1 MSNLFLAVKRMVQAV
16 GMSIGADRISKEF
29 KQFTLMHEIYILA
42 TVVTPTFVNTLL
54 MRIAG
59 NQNIAL
65 QYNMVHYVFIALS
78 MLIAAKM
85 LHHVRRKTVIVV
97 GIVLSMTVY
106 GIVLFFMD
114 TVDSL
119 YALVAAVHGVATGLY
134 WITYSDAL
142 LQYSTDD
149 NRDAAI
155 NFVGIF
161 SGFISLVLPLISGFL
176 IGAMSE
182 ATGNSYAGYYVLFG
196 ICGLMAFLAA
206 WLALRLVP
214 EEVDHKKTQF
224 LHVVKLTYTKK
235 VWFFSLHMDF
245 FRGLRDGAFSF
256 FLNVLLF
263 SIISS
268 EVLVGVNTF
277 MAGAVSMLSCGV
289 AARIARPNNR
299 LKLMTASVT
308 ALFAVTAVLFLKL
321 NPFTVLLLS
330 AVSSFAGVFI
340 NNPVTTTLY
349 TVFDHFPESAAY
361 KREVLSISECYK
373 DLGRIVGICLIM
385 VMPSG
390 NFWSIVSLCV
400 LVLTQFLTVLFAKL
414 TLRAV
419 ERHKTA

>member
-1 MSNLFLAVKRMVQAV
+1 MA
-16 GMSIGADRISKEF
+16 IGADRISREF

-59 NQNIAL
+59 NQDISL
-65 QYNMVHYVFIALS
+65 QYNLVHYTFIALS
-78 MLIAAKM
+78 MLIAAKL
-85 LHHVRRKTVIVV
+85 LHHVRRKTVIII
-97 GIVLSMTVY
+97 GIILSMTVY
-106 GIVLFFMD
+106 VIVLLFMGM
-114 TVDSL
+114 VDSL

-161 SGFISLVLPLISGFL
+161 SGFISLMMPLISGFL
-176 IGAMSE
+176 IDLFADY
-182 ATGNSYAGYYVLFG
+182 TGYYILFG
-196 ICGLMAFLAA
+196 MCGVMAFLAG
-206 WLALRLVP
+206 WLALRLIP

-224 LHVVKLTYTKK
+224 LHVVKLAYTKQ

-268 EVLVGVNTF
+268 EALVGVNTF

-308 ALFAVTAVLFLKL
+308 TLLIVTGVLFFNL
-321 NPFTVLLLS
+321 NMFTVLLLS

-349 TVFDHFPESAAY
+349 TVFDHFPESNAY
-361 KREVLSISECYK
+361 KREVLSVSECYK
-373 DLGRIVGICLIM
+373 DLGRIAGICLIM

-390 NFWSIVSLCV
+390 DFWSVVSLCA
-400 LVLTQFLTVLFAKL
+400 LVATQFLTVLFAKL

-419 ERHKTA
+419 QRHKAA

>member
-1 MSNLFLAVKRMVQAV
+1 MSNLFLAVKRMVQSI
-16 GMSIGADRISKEF
+16 GMSIGADRITKEF

-78 MLIAAKM
+78 MLVAAKM

-142 LQYSTDD
+142 LQYSTDE
-149 NRDAAI
+149 NRDVSI

-176 IGAMSE
+176 IGVMADV
-182 ATGNSYAGYYVLFG
+182 TGDSYAGYYVLFAV
-196 ICGLMAFLAA
+196 CGLMAFLAA

-224 LHVVKLTYTKK
+224 LHVVKLAYTKK

-277 MAGAVSMLSCGV
+277 MAGAVSMISCAV

-308 ALFAVTAVLFLKL
+308 ALFGVTAVLFFKL

-373 DLGRIVGICLIM
+373 DLGRIAGICLIM

-390 NFWSIVSLCV
+390 NFWSIISLCI
-400 LVLTQFLTVLFAKL
+400 LVATQFLTVLFAKL

-419 ERHKTA
+419 DQRKAA